1 MKLSS
6 IILFQIC
13 FFLLGLAIGDIQGRE
28 NLIKNLE
35 TTPSI
40 TTKTHYLMCISKPL
54 ADKSIPFNPKIC
66 KDLK

>member
-1 MKLSS
+1 MK
-6 IILFQIC
+6 IISTILLLIC
-13 FFLLGLAIGDIQGRE
+13 FFLLGLAIGDIQGRK
-28 NLIKNLE
+28 NLIKDLE

-40 TTKTHYLMCISKPL
+40 TTETHYLMCVSKPL

>member
-1 MKLSS
+1 MRLISN
-6 IILFQIC
+6 ILLLIC
-13 FFLLGLAIGDIQGRE
+13 FFLLGLTIGDIQGRK

-35 TTPSI
+35 TTPYI
-40 TTKTHYLMCISKPL
+40 TTKTHYLMCVSKPL